1 MRMFKRTIV
10 SKGTR
15 ASKSS
20 CSDAVTNCFFYLE
33 GGTFSIAVF
42 PHSKWLSKSY
52 CYTVYTV
59 FNLFYIQYTT
69 QLVTEPINYLVQ
81 SLADTEN
88 KGGKKYKPKIKRFY
102 INQSGIWVLSQWS
115 SQMVRKCTVRPAEI
129 KIISCPYYEIN
140 CNLKEQHNEDLF
152 CCCCFLS
159 CPVSLSV
166 YEPFFPFSLIFTLY
180 FITDGLNK

>member
-10 SKGTR
+10 SKGTG

-20 CSDAVTNCFFYLE
+20 CSDAITNCFFYLE

-42 PHSKWLSKSY
+42 PHSKWLSESY
-52 CYTVYTV
+52 CYTV
-59 FNLFYIQYTT
+59 FDLFYIQYTT

-88 KGGKKYKPKIKRFY
+88 KGGNTNLKIKLFY

-115 SQMVRKCTVRPAEI
+115 SQIVRKCTVRPEEI
-129 KIISCPYYEIN
+129 KILACQYYEIN
-140 CNLKEQHNEDLF
+140 CNHKEQHNED
-152 CCCCFLS
+152 
-159 CPVSLSV
+159 SV
-166 YEPFFPFSLIFTLY
+166 FNNL
-180 FITDGLNK
+180 